1 MFILL
6 LWLGNITKQ
15 SNIKF
20 HQRDL
25 SKVLKHPIRI
35 DRRINMREVPRI
47 SVHLK
52 IATGAYIL
60 QANRTS
66 LTKMRVDPTC
76 LLCKIGADFEPFSV
90 FFCAT
95 IESLREHILSDIEHI
110 LSYYSDMELNDSEM
124 LLQLLTDCPAL
135 FDTQNC
141 SWRHFPCPKIVSHF
155 THLVVSGNFRKR
167 N

>member
-1 MFILL
+1 MIVRGLPNPADECHKWHDIMYILL
-6 LWLGNITKQ
+6 LWLGNITNQ

-20 HQRDL
+20 YQRDL
-25 SKVLKHPIRI
+25 SKVLEHLIRI

-76 LLCKIGADFEPFSV
+76 LLCKTGADFEPFSV
-90 FFCAT
+90 LFC
-95 IESLREHILSDIEHI
+95 HH
-110 LSYYSDMELNDSEM
+110 
-124 LLQLLTDCPAL
+124 
-135 FDTQNC
+135 
-141 SWRHFPCPKIVSHF
+141 
-155 THLVVSGNFRKR
+155 
-167 N
+167 